1 MSFAMSITVDTVRTY
16 VKNVLTK
23 LGVHSR
29 LELAALASREGL
41 LIDQAVAAD
50 SFSRGEERIRA
61 GAMM

>member
-1 MSFAMSITVDTVRTY
+1 MSFDMNITVDTVRTY

-41 LIDQAVAAD
+41 LIDRRWRRIPSRAAKRE
-50 SFSRGEERIRA
+50 SEQGQ
-61 GAMM
+61 